1 MSLSLNRRR
10 EEDSIIIRSFVL
22 AVKSIYAF
30 PAIAFNNHFG
40 DAMMEFSIS
49 EAEYKRR
56 IERVRKFLRKRN
68 LDAIYLTNPTSMF
81 YLTGYSFIATE
92 RPAALIIPIDGKI
105 TFMGPLLEIDHIP
118 LKTRLIE
125 DVKTYVDYPGE
136 KHPIEHFADFI
147 KDMGLSKK
155 RMGIDNKAGAAGM
168 WGYKGPPI
176 TKKLREAKFVDAK
189 DLVPSMRLVKSEEEI
204 ALLRESAKWA
214 NLAHSLLQEY
224 TVEGLWDVDVALEA
238 SHDASMIMKKALGPD
253 YEPLRRSSPVSV
265 GFRGQI
271 GEMSAIPHS
280 IATKRMIR
288 RGDVIVTG
296 AGADIGGYSCELER
310 TMIVGKPTAKQKRYF
325 NVMVKAQEAAFKA
338 FKPGVK
344 CSDVD
349 KATINVFKKA
359 GLMHLVKHHTG
370 HGLGLE
376 GHEPPWLDIGN
387 EEPLRVGMVVSCE
400 PGIYETGFAGFRHS
414 DTVLI
419 REDGAEIITYYPRN
433 LDELIVV

>member
-1 MSLSLNRRR
+1 
-10 EEDSIIIRSFVL
+10 
-22 AVKSIYAF
+22 
-30 PAIAFNNHFG
+30 
-40 DAMMEFSIS
+40 MEFSIS

-56 IERVRKFLRKRN
+56 IERVRKFLKKRN

-92 RPAALIIPIDGKI
+92 RPAALIIPVDGKI
-105 TFMGPLLEIDHIP
+105 TFMGPILETDHIP

-125 DVKTYVDYPGE
+125 DVKTYTDYPGE

-155 RMGIDNKAGAAGM
+155 HMGIDNKAGAAGM

-204 ALLRESAKWA
+204 SLLRESAKWA
-214 NLAHSLLQEY
+214 NLGHSLLQEY
-224 TVEGLWDVDVALEA
+224 TAEGLWDVDVALEA
-238 SHDASMIMKKALGPD
+238 SHETSMIMKKALGPD
-253 YEPLRRSSPVSV
+253 YEPMRRSSPVSV

-325 NVMVKAQEAAFKA
+325 NVMVKAQEAAFEA
-338 FKPGVK
+338 FKLGVK
-344 CSDVD
+344 CSDID

-387 EEPLRVGMVVSCE
+387 EEPLRAGMVVSCE

-419 REDGAEIITYYPRN
+419 REDGAELITYYPRN
-433 LDELIVV
+433 LDVLIIG